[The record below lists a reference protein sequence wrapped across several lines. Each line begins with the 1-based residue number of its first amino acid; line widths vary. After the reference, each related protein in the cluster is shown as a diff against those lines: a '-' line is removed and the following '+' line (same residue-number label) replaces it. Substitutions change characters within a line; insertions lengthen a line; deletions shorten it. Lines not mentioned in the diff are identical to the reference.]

1 MKSCTP
7 DEWADY
13 LSQFRCYAT
22 EYNYGNH
29 SIMYHKLSQGEN
41 VGLEI
46 GEVHYCANGQK
57 LYFIFGEITWN

>member
-29 SIMYHKLSQGEN
+29 SIMYHKLLQGEN

-57 LYFIFGEITWN
+57 LYFIFGDITWN